1 MVSCLWNVDSVLED
15 LIALGK
21 ELKTVT
27 MDEFKCSWFMFMHH
41 RHVYVMHIDFAANG
55 TQLGIN

>member
-1 MVSCLWNVDSVLED
+1 MKSCFWRVDSVLED
-15 LIALGK
+15 LIASGK

-27 MDEFKCSWFMFMHH
+27 MDEFKCSWFMFMH
-41 RHVYVMHIDFAANG
+41 IDFAANG